1 LDLSYKKPPPFCP
14 RHLRF
19 EVRGRMSH
27 RGEERQQLELADVDA
42 MAAALKAMLAMGG
55 KVIFILPCIFH

>member
-1 LDLSYKKPPPFCP
+1 
-14 RHLRF
+14 
-19 EVRGRMSH
+19 MSH